1 MGSPSEPTVSDEAA
15 PIQESLEQASALTEN
30 GIEKATI
37 SNEHREM
44 TLSPLELAQASEVFP
59 ERADTGNATS
69 ATDAQYDILLGT
81 TQVSPQYGILG
92 EVSGRK
98 VALDLNETHTIS
110 LFGRFLRKNFPAY
123 NAATGRIRISHL
135 GKSGWRSKRLST
147 SCIAFLPSAIP
158 L

>member
-15 PIQESLEQASALTEN
+15 PIQESLEPARALIEN

-59 ERADTGNATS
+59 ERADAGS
-69 ATDAQYDILLGT
+69 ATCATDVQYDILLGT
-81 TQVSPQYGILG
+81 TQASPQYGILG

-110 LFGRFLRKNFPAY
+110 LFGVQ
-123 NAATGRIRISHL
+123 GG
-135 GKSGWRSKRLST
+135 GKSYTLRIDTLNRKLLENQW
-147 SCIAFLPSAIP
+147 
-158 L
+158 